1 MSGDPSQHAAAV
13 PLFERL
19 TDRNPEQ
26 PREPRPLRTL
36 SDAELQ
42 RSVEKEDARLLNVR
56 SGHSA
61 VELLG
66 QWRSAINYGVTD
78 LLWISPHDPQSL
90 DALVALLQAS
100 IEAFE
105 PRLQWVSVRVAR
117 FLQTESRL
125 VLAISGYLITE
136 NLREPVSFQ
145 VTASPRFKE
154 PLPDE

>member
-1 MSGDPSQHAAAV
+1 MASAPDQHAAAV

-36 SDAELQ
+36 SYSELV
-42 RSVEKEDARLLNVR
+42 RSVEKEVARLLNAR

-61 VELLG
+61 AELIG
-66 QWRSAINYGVTD
+66 QGRSAINYGVTD
-78 LLWISPHDPQSL
+78 LQWVNPNDPQSL
-90 DALVALLQAS
+90 GALVFLLQAS

-105 PRLQWVSVRVAR
+105 PRLQWVSVRIAH

-125 VLAISGYLITE
+125 VLTISGILLTE

-145 VTASPRFKE
+145 VSASPRYKE
-154 PLPDE
+154 SPPNE